1 MSIAAGTPQAT
12 GIVAVD
18 GRRVSS
24 SLGIHGDHRVGEAE
38 VAAYGEDETEQDTL
52 LYVVFAET
60 SESIDGRQDH
70 GNAEKCRDQTGGNEG
85 EEGWWVVT
93 SRTQSPK
100 AKQGNMSHQG
110 KIEPLSHTK
119 AVDSEGDTNGQGE
132 AEADKQL
139 PPAGWCRL
147 KEPGKGRHQEPRGEG
162 SLETLNL
169 QHSVIVARR
178 GL

>member
-1 MSIAAGTPQAT
+1 M
-12 GIVAVD
+12 
-18 GRRVSS
+18 
-24 SLGIHGDHRVGEAE
+24 
-38 VAAYGEDETEQDTL
+38 AAYGEDETEQDTL

-110 KIEPLSHTK
+110 KIEPLSQMKLSTARETPTAK
-119 AVDSEGDTNGQGE
+119 ARQRLTNNSHQRVGVVSRNRGRAVIRNPVAKE
-132 AEADKQL
+132 A
-139 PPAGWCRL
+139 
-147 KEPGKGRHQEPRGEG
+147 
-162 SLETLNL
+162 
-169 QHSVIVARR
+169 
-178 GL
+178 